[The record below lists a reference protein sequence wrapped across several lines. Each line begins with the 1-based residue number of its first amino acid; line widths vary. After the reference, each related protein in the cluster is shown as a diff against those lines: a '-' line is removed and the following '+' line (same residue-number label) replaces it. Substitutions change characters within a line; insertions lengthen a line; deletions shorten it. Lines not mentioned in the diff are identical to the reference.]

1 MDTTF
6 ATLSQHQ
13 PSVTLPILMLDGYML
28 ELGVS
33 LMFDLGPLSGRFSLF
48 PALIALTAA
57 VFTTSL
63 CDLVRAWKQAIAC
76 IPNNSSVCS

>member
-1 MDTTF
+1 MF
-6 ATLSQHQ
+6 
-13 PSVTLPILMLDGYML
+13 DGYML